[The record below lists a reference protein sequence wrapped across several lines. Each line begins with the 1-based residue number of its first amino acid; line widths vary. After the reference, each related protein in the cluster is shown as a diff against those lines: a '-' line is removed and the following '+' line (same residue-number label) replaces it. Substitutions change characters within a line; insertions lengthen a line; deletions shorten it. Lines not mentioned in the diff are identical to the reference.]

1 MNVSTRYSYT
11 YEETGRTRKKEKN
24 SHVHNGRYGVRR
36 KRSVVRKKE
45 WKHNWTRAQG
55 EEQE

>member
-1 MNVSTRYSYT
+1 MKKQ
-11 YEETGRTRKKEKN
+11 EERERKRILEKID
-24 SHVHNGRYGVRR
+24 HVHNGTYGVRR